1 MSKIRILIADDHTL
15 IRDGIKALLQQE
27 SEFEVIGE
35 ASDGLELIK
44 LAAELVPDI
53 IVLDLSMPGK
63 NGIEVI
69 KDVKNINAAIKCIIL
84 SMHED
89 PDYVVKS
96 IQAGAKGYI
105 LKNAE
110 HEEIIRAIKS
120 VQQGNQYYN
129 AHVSSILING
139 LSNNAVL
146 SQDDYSTLLSSREKE
161 VLMEVAA
168 GQSTKMIAD
177 NLGISSRTVE
187 THSINIMKKLNAQN
201 TAELIKIAMDKKI
214 I

>member
-27 SEFEVIGE
+27 PEFEVIGE

-44 LAAELVPDI
+44 LATELVPDI

-69 KDVKNINAAIKCIIL
+69 KDVKNINVAIKCIIL

-139 LSNNAVL
+139 LSNNVVL

-161 VLMEVAA
+161 VLIEVAA

-187 THSINIMKKLNAQN
+187 THRINIMKKLNAQN

>member
-63 NGIEVI
+63 NGIDVI
-69 KDVKNINAAIKCIIL
+69 KDVKNINLSIKCIIL

-139 LSNNAVL
+139 LSNNTVL
-146 SQDDYSTLLSSREKE
+146 SQEDYSTLLSSREKE

-187 THSINIMKKLNAQN
+187 THRINIMKKLNAQN

>member
-1 MSKIRILIADDHTL
+1 MNKIRILIADDHTL

-44 LAAELVPDI
+44 LATELVPDI

-69 KDVKNINAAIKCIIL
+69 KDVKNVNVAIKCIIL

-96 IQAGAKGYI
+96 IQAGARGYI

-129 AHVSSILING
+129 AYVSSILING

-187 THSINIMKKLNAQN
+187 THRINIMKKLNAQN